1 MYKKIL
7 WHWEKDVTE
16 RSPFGKILLS
26 LMSHCAEWIICGI
39 LLCKMNYLKK
49 RYEEKT
55 DKKSRFEC
63 IEMSMRFWKNRRAII
78 FSMVKKEFE
87 ENGTEGNFWGVEVRN
102 SKLAVFFRFDKYC

>member
-7 WHWEKDVTE
+7 WHWEKDVTD

-26 LMSHCAEWIICGI
+26 LMSHCAEWIICYVRWI
-39 LLCKMNYLKK
+39 ISKNVMRKK
-49 RYEEKT
+49 T
-55 DKKSRFEC
+55 GKKSRFEC